1 MKLKFLF
8 LIAFSFLLCGSLH
21 AQNKNNKKIIVSGIV
36 TNENRNP
43 VAGAMILVDKKNT
56 NKVTDSKG
64 FYKIKVRSDANTIS
78 VFTFKGESTD
88 VLINNRTTINI
99 TMGGSQNNSQNLRK
113 EGERVEIG
121 YGSVEK
127 EDLTNQVSKL
137 EVNRNKYSSYSDIYD
152 ALRGT
157 VPGLQVRGKSIT
169 IQGISSNNP
178 NSEPLYVVDG
188 MIVSSID
195 YITPTEIKS
204 IEVLKG
210 AAASIYGSRGANGV
224 LLINLIR
231 GPEKK

>member
-8 LIAFSFLLCGSLH
+8 LIAFSFILYGSLQ

-36 TNENRNP
+36 TDENRNP
-43 VAGAMILVDKKNT
+43 VAGAMVLVDKKNT

-64 FYKIKVRSDANTIS
+64 FYKIKVRPDANTIS
-78 VFTFKGESTD
+78 IFTFKGESTD
-88 VLINNRTTINI
+88 VLIKNRTTINI
-99 TMGGSQNNSQNLRK
+99 TLGGSQNNGQNLRQ

-121 YGSVEK
+121 YGSIEK
-127 EDLTNQVSKL
+127 EDLTNQVSKV
-137 EVNRNKYSSYSDIYD
+137 EVNRNKYSSYSNIYD

-188 MIVSSID
+188 MIVSSIE

-224 LLINLIR
+224 LMINLIR